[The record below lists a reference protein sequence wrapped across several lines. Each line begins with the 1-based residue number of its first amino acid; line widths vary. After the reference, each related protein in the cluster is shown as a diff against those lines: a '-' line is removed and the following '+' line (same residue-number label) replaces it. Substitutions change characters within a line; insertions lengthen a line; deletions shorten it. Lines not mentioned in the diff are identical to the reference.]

1 LLAPASDALTSPCL
15 TGPITDYDWAEGIAL
30 MTIFL
35 MFFIEL
41 LAARFDVFGEKAHDL
56 EAADPSMNLVRQV
69 ETKGAANSKIRK
81 GKLRILSQH
90 VHFEQFSQAL
100 CLFCRAVPEPF
111 FDHPVTSHI
120 VERVL
125 DT

>member
-1 LLAPASDALTSPCL
+1 MLAPASDALTSPCL

-41 LAARFDVFGEKAHDL
+41 LAARFDIFGEQAHDL

-69 ETKGAANSKIRK
+69 EKKGGANSKVRK
-81 GKLRILSQH
+81 GELRILSQH
-90 VHFEQFSQAL
+90 VHF
-100 CLFCRAVPEPF
+100 
-111 FDHPVTSHI
+111 
-120 VERVL
+120 
-125 DT
+125 